1 MKKEINHFSIFLMVA
16 SLCAMI
22 IGIVGGVG
30 IFNDTTL
37 YRPYQY
43 GNTYKE
49 YHYDDGIIAIAGSCL
64 LIVAVIFYIISI
76 VSKKKTSLIFTLLS
90 AISLFSSSIT
100 QLIATWFYL
109 QYNSEIYVNL
119 SSLDWYYTTLSNGII
134 CFVLCAI
141 TVVYII
147 FSSTCS
153 QKQSEKTDESQV
165 VANTKTQTQP
175 TPQIDFDECI
185 TQINYFYSLYS
196 ANILTE
202 QEFNE
207 QKARIFQNMEIKNN

>member
-1 MKKEINHFSIFLMVA
+1 MKKTINYFSIFLMVA

-22 IGIVGGVG
+22 SGIVGGVG

-43 GNTYKE
+43 GNINKV
-49 YHYDDGIIAIAGSCL
+49 YHYDDGIIAIVGSCL

-76 VSKKKTSLIFTLLS
+76 VSKKKNLIFIHVPS
-90 AISLFSSSIT
+90 AIALLFSSIL

-109 QYNSEIYVNL
+109 QYNSEAYVNL

-134 CFVLCAI
+134 SIVLCAI
-141 TVVYII
+141 TIVYIV
-147 FSSTCS
+147 FSATCF
-153 QKQSEKTDESQV
+153 QKQSEKADESQIV
-165 VANTKTQTQP
+165 VNTKTQTQP
-175 TPQIDFDECI
+175 TPQVDFDECI
-185 TQINYFYSLYS
+185 AQINYFYSLYS

-207 QKARIFQNMEIKNN
+207 QKARIFQSMEVKNK